1 MDKTRVDALLKVL
14 VPLLPGLCHRGAS
27 SAEADGAHAEELAD
41 PSGADVDRAVRE
53 ELRHIICHAPDAKAL
68 QADQSTPQDIAR
80 AEHRLRE
87 LLTQGD
93 DHAVKV
99 LWALLAGRDEQPP
112 PEALQGATASTRD
125 AVGRR
130 RGRTKLARPN
140 GWLRRQ
146 VAGVWMNILI
156 AAVLLMAWLFAWP
169 PAGGPPVGV
178 VALSLFAVWALSFL
192 PSWLYVRFLGQ
203 RAGALWTEYVL
214 TLHRLAWDRPGHLP
228 KPPLSSEFYAEW
240 FKDGGL
246 LFAHRQTIY
255 RQKFDAYYGKS
266 VSESSDR
273 PDSHVKIETL
283 FPVFLLTATLA
294 VCWTA
299 VLWDPSFVQDPGS
312 VWDVLKFG
320 FVGAYSF
327 IFQMLIRR
335 FFQNDLRPSA
345 YAHSVLRIIVVL
357 LVVTA
362 LYQVLPTNNLR
373 TQAVVAFVVG
383 FFPLV
388 GMQALQRI
396 AAGALRAA
404 VPSLSPPY
412 PLSQIDGLSVWYE
425 ARLLEEGIEDMQSLA
440 TANFVDVILHTRVPV
455 GRLVDWV
462 DQAHLYLHFDRIE
475 RGWMERRLAGRR
487 NRAASGRTDATPPTP
502 AAASNGAGSA
512 TATDGIAHGSVT
524 TTSRAGTRTRTAL
537 RQFGIRKATD
547 LLNAFPP
554 QQMDPDVPIA
564 PGSPWEAH
572 LSALKQEGLDIAQVR
587 TMVRVLSHESSLA
600 PVWNWYRRGVR
611 ERNIP
616 ERLRPHE
623 AGLAPSPR
631 APTSTGQPRVD
642 PEIQRSRRLRPDR
655 TRNAMLTRLL
665 TGRAAT
671 PRDERIQDRTTLR
684 DSPSSKA

>member
-1 MDKTRVDALLKVL
+1 MDRTNVDALLQVL
-14 VPLLPGLCHRGAS
+14 VPLLPGLGDNGAPS
-27 SAEADGAHAEELAD
+27 PEADHAGLEELVD
-41 PSGADVDRAVRE
+41 RTGADVDLAVRE
-53 ELRHIICHAPDAKAL
+53 ELRHVVCHAPDGEAL
-68 QADQSTPQDIAR
+68 QADQSTPQDVAR
-80 AEHRLRE
+80 VEQRLRE
-87 LLTQGD
+87 LLTQD
-93 DHAVKV
+93 DNHAAKV
-99 LWALLAGRDEQPP
+99 LWALLAGRAEQPA
-112 PEALQGATASTRD
+112 PETPRGTTAGGGDGVS
-125 AVGRR
+125 R
-130 RGRTKLARPN
+130 RGGQAMVARPN

-146 VAGVWMNILI
+146 VAGVWMNMLI
-156 AAVLLMAWLFAWP
+156 AAVLLVGWLFAWPP

-178 VALSLFAVWALSFL
+178 VALALFAVWVLSFL
-192 PSWLYVRFLGQ
+192 PTWLYVRFLGQ
-203 RAGALWTEYVL
+203 RAGALWNDYVL
-214 TLHRLAWDRPGHLP
+214 TLHRLAWDRPGYLP

-266 VSESSDR
+266 VSESGDR

-299 VLWDPSFVQDPGS
+299 VLWDPRFVQDPAS

-320 FVGAYSF
+320 FLGAYSF

-357 LVVTA
+357 LVVAA
-362 LYQVLPTNNLR
+362 LYQVLPPDNLR

-412 PLSQIDGLSVWYE
+412 PLNQIDGLSVWYE

-475 RGWMERRLAGRR
+475 RGWLERRLGGRR
-487 NRAASGRTDATPPTP
+487 NRAAGGGGTDATAPNP
-502 AAASNGAGSA
+502 AATNGAESVA
-512 TATDGIAHGSVT
+512 DTDGIARGSVT
-524 TTSRAGTRTRTAL
+524 TTSRAGTRTRTTL
-537 RQFGIRKATD
+537 RQLGIRKATD

-554 QQMDPDVPIA
+554 QQMDPDVPVA
-564 PGSPWEAH
+564 PGTPWESH
-572 LSALKQEGLDIAQVR
+572 LSALKQEGLDIAQLR
-587 TMVRVLSHESSLA
+587 TMVRVLSHEPSLA

-631 APTSTGQPRVD
+631 AATSTGQPRVD
-642 PEIQRSRRLRPDR
+642 PEIQRSRRLRPDG
-655 TRNAMLTRLL
+655 TRNAMLMRFLP
-665 TGRAAT
+665 GRAAT
-671 PRDERIQDRTTLR
+671 PRDEQLQNGTTPR
-684 DSPSSKA
+684 H

>member
-14 VPLLPGLCHRGAS
+14 APLLPGLCHRGTPS
-27 SAEADGAHAEELAD
+27 VEADGAHAEELAD
-41 PSGADVDRAVRE
+41 PSGADVDLAVCE

-68 QADQSTPQDIAR
+68 QADQSTPQDVAR

-112 PEALQGATASTRD
+112 PEAQGTTAGTRD

-130 RGRTKLARPN
+130 RGPTRLAQPD
-140 GWLRRQ
+140 GWLRRKI
-146 VAGVWMNILI
+146 VGLWMNILI
-156 AAVLLMAWLFAWP
+156 AAVLLITWLFAWP
-169 PAGGPPVGV
+169 LAGGPPVGV
-178 VALSLFAVWALSFL
+178 VALSVFAVWVLSFL
-192 PSWLYVRFLGQ
+192 PCWLYVRFLGL
-203 RAGALWTEYVL
+203 RAGALWNEYVL
-214 TLHRLAWDRPGHLP
+214 TLHRLAWDRPGYLP
-228 KPPLSSEFYAEW
+228 KPPLNSEFYAEW

-266 VSESSDR
+266 VSESSNR
-273 PDSHVKIETL
+273 PDPQVKIETL

-299 VLWDPSFVQDPGS
+299 VLWDPSFLQDPSS

-320 FVGAYSF
+320 FLGAYSF

-335 FFQNDLRPSA
+335 FFQSDLRPSA

-357 LVVTA
+357 LVVAT

-396 AAGALRAA
+396 AAAALRAA

-412 PLSQIDGLSVWYE
+412 PLNQIDGLSVWYE

-475 RGWMERRLAGRR
+475 RGSMERRLAGRR
-487 NRAASGRTDATPPTP
+487 NRTPGGRTDATP
-502 AAASNGAGSA
+502 AAASNGAGNA
-512 TATDGIAHGSVT
+512 TGTAGITRGSVT
-524 TTSRAGTRTRTAL
+524 TMSRAGTRTRTMF

-564 PGSPWEAH
+564 PDSPWEAH
-572 LSALKQEGLDIAQVR
+572 LSALKEQGLDIAQVR

-623 AGLAPSPR
+623 AELAPSLPT
-631 APTSTGQPRVD
+631 PTSTG
-642 PEIQRSRRLRPDR
+642 
-655 TRNAMLTRLL
+655 
-665 TGRAAT
+665 
-671 PRDERIQDRTTLR
+671 
-684 DSPSSKA
+684 